1 MFRMCED
8 TTTTSAQKFKKAVKK
23 RTVKQE
29 YEISMRLAFDVWS
42 THAFPTPAAER
53 GSPGDM
59 YENSFEEH
67 LTAKRTAKRASTS
80 SYTAPFQ
87 EARNAAAS
95 WHPADGGKCLDDVL
109 HSIQKEAQPPNT
121 QQLAFLKHLVSRLKA
136 EILEMQQRT
145 TEDSLEEP
153 LLDLIHGFPGTG
165 KSKLISWMRAL
176 MEQGL
181 GWEHGVQFV
190 CLAFQN
196 AMAAQI

>member
-80 SYTAPFQ
+80 YIAPFQ
-87 EARNAAAS
+87 EARNAAAT
-95 WHPADGGKCLDDVL
+95 WHPTDASKCLDGVL
-109 HSIQKEAQPPNT
+109 RSIQEDAEPPNP
-121 QQLAFLKHLVSRLKA
+121 QQLAFLKHFVRRLKA

-145 TEDSLEEP
+145 TENSSEEP
-153 LLDLIHGFPGTG
+153 LLDLIHGFPGTV
-165 KSKLISWMRAL
+165 KAS
-176 MEQGL
+176 
-181 GWEHGVQFV
+181 
-190 CLAFQN
+190 
-196 AMAAQI
+196 